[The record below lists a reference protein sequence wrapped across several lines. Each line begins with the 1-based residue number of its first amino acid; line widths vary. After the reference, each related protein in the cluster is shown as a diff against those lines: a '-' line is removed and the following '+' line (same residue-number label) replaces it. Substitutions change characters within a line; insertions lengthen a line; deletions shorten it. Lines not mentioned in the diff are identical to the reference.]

1 MFGIAAKI
9 GNLASSG
16 CLQRWRSSAA
26 AFSTSFPSRTQE
38 EMAVLHH
45 GLRPRYRSETPKFK
59 SPRKRASKLM
69 QELQG
74 ELIES
79 NKATKPQV
87 WGTHFRVGDAV
98 ELIIGRENA
107 EKNEIEKIRGVVLG
121 ISRKGLD
128 HSVLLRDV
136 VFGQPVERRILLH
149 SPLLQSVKLLEEN
162 FVYKGKRKVKRA
174 KLYFLRDRNP
184 ERKSISLVATA
195 PPYLFSYGRLTLTCF
210 SLKFSYSRY

>member
-1 MFGIAAKI
+1 MFGIAVKI
-9 GNLASSG
+9 GNLVKLSNSFSQWGPKATV
-16 CLQRWRSSAA
+16 A
-26 AFSTSFPSRTQE
+26 AFSTNIPSRTPE

-45 GLRPRYRSETPKFK
+45 GQRPRYRQETPKFK
-59 SPRKRASKLM
+59 SPRKRASKLL

-74 ELIES
+74 EIIET
-79 NKATKPQV
+79 NKATKPDV
-87 WGTHFRVGDAV
+87 WGTHFRVGDAI

-107 EKNEIEKIRGVVLG
+107 EKHEIEKVRGVVLG
-121 ISRKGLD
+121 INRKGLD

-149 SPLLQSVKLLEEN
+149 SPLLRSVKLIEEN

-184 ERKSISLVATA
+184 ERKWFQIVDR
-195 PPYLFSYGRLTLTCF
+195 PVLFA
-210 SLKFSYSRY
+210 

>member
-1 MFGIAAKI
+1 
-9 GNLASSG
+9 
-16 CLQRWRSSAA
+16 
-26 AFSTSFPSRTQE
+26 
-38 EMAVLHH
+38 MAVLHH
-45 GLRPRYRSETPKFK
+45 GLRPRYKAPKFK
-59 SPRKRASKLM
+59 SPRKRATGLL
-69 QELQG
+69 QELQN
-74 ELIES
+74 ERVES
-79 NKATKPQV
+79 NKAAKPDV

-98 ELIIGRENA
+98 ELIMGRENA

-184 ERKSISLVATA
+184 ERTFLLFRCRNTLFFLLYHYYSAHLPFLV
-195 PPYLFSYGRLTLTCF
+195 LFSQF
-210 SLKFSYSRY
+210 SSDSSYEMVILSYKRK